1 MYTVENPINKA
12 LEGLD
17 QAASTY
23 ASMDK
28 DIPAEQDPGPS
39 TGGTI
44 MAGVG
49 GAVAG
54 ATTLGALSTSAA
66 GAAPILLGMGPAGWL
81 IGGAAL
87 GASAYLLS

>member
-1 MYTVENPINKA
+1 MYEIRNPMDRA

-28 DIPAEQDPGPS
+28 DIPAEQDPGP
-39 TGGTI
+39 TAGGAIT
-44 MAGVG
+44 AGVS